1 MSREFY
7 VYVLAN
13 VRGRRPILYTGVTN
27 DLVRRV
33 AEHRAYRAGFT
44 GQYHV
49 TTLVHVERTSDVRA
63 AIAREKQIKGW
74 TRAKKIALVESENPT
89 WSDLLPERP

>member
-1 MSREFY
+1 VSREFY

-27 DLVRRV
+27 DVVLRV
-33 AEHRAYRAGFT
+33 AEHRAYRAGFA
-44 GQYHV
+44 GRYHV

-63 AIAREKQIKGW
+63 AIAREKRIKGW